1 MHHLNTSILKRITLV
16 VTLAYMFFGSH
27 ALANTSK
34 TNSPISNN
42 TLMGLLKPYY
52 PFYNKTLKCQS
63 VVVDASFYGV
73 FSADNNKAGHC
84 VEIDRQ
90 VMVETNKGK
99 RLYVL
104 VTGDIKFGE
113 HEQGL
118 IDSNDALFYQGL
130 VGMFVLK
137 PNGNNWKIE
146 SASPIMSAGAQGMG
160 LHDWKLMR
168 LAPDAWGFIN
178 EDGYEYLGYVETS
191 LVILTPNGQ
200 NIIKSSINN
209 SNFSAYTDLC
219 SDEVKRVCD
228 DINAKL
234 QRIDTSKVVDGFY
247 PLSFMIN
254 GRKNNKTYKNAN
266 YTFYYKKGQGYQIPN
281 NYPIGLEN

>member
-1 MHHLNTSILKRITLV
+1 MPHLNTSALKRITLV
-16 VTLAYMFFGSH
+16 ATLAYMFFGSQ
-27 ALANTSK
+27 ALANTSQ
-34 TNSPISNN
+34 TNSLISNN
-42 TLMGLLKPYY
+42 TLMNFLKPYY
-52 PFYNKTLKCQS
+52 PFYNKKLKCQS
-63 VVVDASFYGV
+63 VVVESSFYGI
-73 FSADNNKAGHC
+73 FSAEDNKAGHC

-90 VMVETNKGK
+90 VVVETNKGK

-104 VTGDIKFGE
+104 VAGDIKFGE
-113 HEQGL
+113 HEEGL

-160 LHDWKLMR
+160 LRGWKLMR
-168 LAPDAWGFIN
+168 LAPDTWGFIN

-228 DINAKL
+228 DIKAKL

-266 YTFYYKKGQGYQIPN
+266 YTFFYKKGQGYQIPD

>member
-1 MHHLNTSILKRITLV
+1 MQHLNTSIFKRIAFVATISYV
-16 VTLAYMFFGSH
+16 FYGSH
-27 ALANTSK
+27 ALANT
-34 TNSPISNN
+34 TQINNPILNK
-42 TLMGLLKPYY
+42 TLMGLLESYY
-52 PFYNKTLKCQS
+52 PFYNKKLKCHS
-63 VVVDASFYGV
+63 VVIDSSFYGV
-73 FSADNNKAGHC
+73 FSAEDKKTGHC

-90 VMVETNKGK
+90 IMVETNKGK

-113 HEQGL
+113 HDEGL
-118 IDSNDALFYQGL
+118 IDSNKALSHQGL

-168 LAPDAWGFIN
+168 FAPNTWGFVN
-178 EDGYEYLGYVETS
+178 EDGYEYLGYVETR
-191 LVILTPNGQ
+191 LVILTPSGQ
-200 NIIKSSINN
+200 NIIKSLINN

-234 QRIDTSKVVDGFY
+234 QRIDTSKAVDGFY
-247 PLSFMIN
+247 PLSFTIN

-266 YTFYYKKGQGYQIPN
+266 YTFYYKKGQGYQIPD
-281 NYPIGLEN
+281 NYPIGLES

>member
-63 VVVDASFYGV
+63 VVVDSSFYGV

-247 PLSFMIN
+247 PLSFMIMW
-254 GRKNNKTYKNAN
+254 GSD
-266 YTFYYKKGQGYQIPN
+266 
-281 NYPIGLEN
+281 